1 MLDEQSGSDE
11 ITNILRDMREEYWR
25 GVTETEEARGEAVEC
40 VTFVIGGESY
50 AFETATAAEVI
61 RIPKLVRLPKVPEV
75 IRGVFNLRGDIT
87 AAVDIRR
94 LLGLAAP
101 ELTPTARIIVV
112 KAKKFMTGLIVE
124 GVKGVEPLPMD
135 RFEPAPRSLGGQRE
149 FIRGQFALESGM
161 VMLLDIEKI
170 LESPEIIINMAE

>member
-1 MLDEQSGSDE
+1 MMKEQTGSDE

-25 GVTETEEARGEAVEC
+25 GVTETEEARSEALEC

-50 AFETATAAEVI
+50 AFETALAAEVI
-61 RIPKLVRLPKVPEV
+61 RIPKLVRLPKVPEI

-94 LLGLAAP
+94 ILGLSAP
-101 ELTPTARIIVV
+101 ELTPAARIIVV
-112 KAKKFMTGLIVE
+112 KAKRFMTGLIVE
-124 GVKGVEPLPMD
+124 GVRGVEPLPMD
-135 RFEPAPRSLGGQRE
+135 RFEPATRSLGGQRE

-161 VMLLDIEKI
+161 LMLLDIGKI